1 MVNIK
6 STINNN
12 FSQSEEYLKNKTTL
26 CEGLASSLQRI
37 QPIVNVTIEGM
48 SSGVI
53 VNNEGGNNA
62 VLDNLKEEFDGI
74 MAIYE
79 EKKAAL
85 EIASRKYVSH
95 IKMMNK
101 ETNAYRNNIIIN
113 NENIANVTVY
123 NSKDIAFLEDISGS
137 DLPLFE
143 KCAKVAVY
151 YEITDT
157 DYGKATN
164 IKPVVDWYTL
174 NVKGFDELP
183 QPSNAIGLLISENKD
198 NKWKKEFPDGPYRA
212 CNADGCTTKEAG
224 DVCQAMGGRICTKD
238 EMNAAFH
245 GNMRGAKG
253 NKWSSCDSGWVSEEG
268 TPTGPWLWASHASRG
283 AAVAGGLLR
292 SASQLGGPQGVMSA
306 LQSPTPLPA
315 TCGDKEG
322 ANEMPSTK
330 TSGAF
335 CCKENP
341 ICQQV
346 STGYG
351 IWKSTVGEKVTYTT
365 KLIGQGQGQL
375 EKGWSVYCGDVKSIK
390 PEFASQ
396 DYLGIANEKFAL
408 NVLDGLRENIKTP
421 GWWDSKSEKYY
432 PERYYVNKFGLKQ
445 KIDTSNVTTALKNA
459 KDEKE
464 YNGLL
469 GGLNS
474 AGEQCNKNW
483 VKEYVNADAINKL
496 SDGGPLAPG
505 GGCGMGGTIISN
517 PDNKYAWIDS
527 KGTKHIFANDD
538 VYNSRNTTS
547 CPTMS
552 TPVGEDV
559 WNSVK
564 TGEPITNND
573 YICEYF
579 DNVLYNNVKL
589 AYEDLKTYIDQIE
602 THIAGL
608 KKEDKLLGNKLVTL
622 QTRIT
627 KNMLEMNK
635 NMDKIDRLRLLNDT
649 ADGKAETT
657 GLLMSSNKIQLILW
671 MIIGLLL
678 LVYSIYGIQ
687 GGFTATPLHITM
699 LVVCTVILFTISRHI
714 YLTGII

>member
-6 STINNN
+6 SNINNN
-12 FSQSEEYLKNKTTL
+12 LSQSKAYLENKATL
-26 CEGLASSLQRI
+26 CEGPASSLQRV
-37 QPIVNVTIEGM
+37 QPVTIEGM
-48 SSGVI
+48 VSGVV
-53 VNNEGGNNA
+53 VNKSNGNSA
-62 VLDNLKEEFDGI
+62 VLDNLKDEFGRI

-85 EIASRKYVSH
+85 ESATRKYVSH

-101 ETNAYRNNIIIN
+101 ETTTYRNNIIIN
-113 NENIANVTVY
+113 NENVDNVTVY

-137 DLPLFE
+137 GLPLFE

-164 IKPVVDWYTL
+164 IKPVVDWYTQ
-174 NVKGFDELP
+174 NAKEFDELP
-183 QPSNAIGLLISENKD
+183 QPSNAVGLLISENKD
-198 NKWKKEFPDGPYRA
+198 NKWKKEFPEGPYFA
-212 CNADGCTTKEAG
+212 CNADGCTKKEAG

-238 EMNAAFH
+238 EMNDAFN
-245 GNMRGAKG
+245 GNMRGSNE
-253 NKWSSCDSGWVSEEG
+253 NKWSSCDSGWVLEEG
-268 TPTGPWLWASHASRG
+268 NPTGPYLWASSQTQAAS
-283 AAVAGGLLR
+283 AAGGLLS
-292 SASQLGGPQGVMSA
+292 SATSEKGGGPAGA
-306 LQSPTPLPA
+306 LAKLQSSTPLPSSCGSKPGENKSAA
-315 TCGDKEG
+315 T
-322 ANEMPSTK
+322 S

-335 CCKENP
+335 CCKENKK
-341 ICQQV
+341 CQQF
-346 STGYG
+346 STEIG
-351 IWKSTVGEKVTYTT
+351 IWKSAADEKATWTAELTGEW
-365 KLIGQGQGQL
+365 
-375 EKGWSVYCGDVKSIK
+375 KGLFKKRWDNKCGDVKSIK
-390 PEFASQ
+390 PEFSSP
-396 DYLGIANEKFAL
+396 DYLRAANELFAL
-408 NVLDGLRENIKTP
+408 KMMDGLRENIKTP

-445 KIDTSNVTTALKNA
+445 KIDTSNVTAALKNA

-464 YNGLL
+464 YNSLL
-469 GGLNS
+469 ETLNS

-483 VKEYVNADAINKL
+483 IKEYVNSDDIDKL
-496 SDGGPLAPG
+496 SDGGVIAPG
-505 GGCGMGGTIISN
+505 GGCGMGGTIISSG
-517 PDNKYAWIDS
+517 NKYAWIDS

-552 TPVGEDV
+552 TPVTEDV
-559 WNSVK
+559 WNSFA

-579 DNVLYNNVKL
+579 DNILYNNVKS
-589 AYEDLKTYIDQIE
+589 AYKDLKTYIGQIE
-602 THIAGL
+602 KHIAGL

-627 KNMLEMNK
+627 KNMLEMNS
-635 NMDKIDRLRLLNDT
+635 NMDKIDRLRLLSDT

-657 GLLMSSNKIQLILW
+657 GLLMSSNKIQLIVW
-671 MIIGLLL
+671 TIIGLLL
-678 LVYSIYGIQ
+678 LVYSIYGIR

>member
-6 STINNN
+6 SNINNN
-12 FSQSEEYLKNKTTL
+12 LSQSENYLENKATL
-26 CEGLASSLQRI
+26 YEGLASSLQMT
-37 QPIVNVTIEGM
+37 QPIENVTVEGM
-48 SSGVI
+48 VSGVI
-53 VNNEGGNNA
+53 VNKEGGNSA
-62 VLDNLKEEFDGI
+62 ALDNLKDEFGEI
-74 MAIYE
+74 MATYE

-85 EIASRKYVSH
+85 VIASRKYVSH
-95 IKMMNK
+95 IKVMNN
-101 ETNAYRNNIIIN
+101 EATTYRNNIIIN
-113 NENIANVTVY
+113 KENVENVTVY
-123 NSKDIAFLEDISGS
+123 NSKDIQFLEGVKKSGQ
-137 DLPLFE
+137 PLFE

-151 YEITDT
+151 YGITDI
-157 DYGKATN
+157 DYGNAQN
-164 IKPVVDWYTL
+164 IKPVVDWYTF
-174 NVKGFDELP
+174 NAKAFDELP
-183 QPSNAIGLLISENKD
+183 QPSNAVGLLISENKD
-198 NKWKKEFPDGPYRA
+198 NKWKKEFPEGPYFA
-212 CNADGCTTKEAG
+212 CNADGCTKKEAG

-238 EMNAAFH
+238 EMNDAFN
-245 GNMRGAKG
+245 GDMRGAKG
-253 NKWSSCDSGWVSEEG
+253 KKWDSCDSGWVSEEG
-268 TPTGPWLWASHASRG
+268 TQTGPWLWASHASRG

-292 SASQLGGPQGVMSA
+292 SASKIGGPKAVAAA

-315 TCGDKEG
+315 TCGDNEG
-322 ANEMPSTK
+322 ANKMPSTK

-341 ICQQV
+341 LCQKL

-351 IWKSTVGEKVTYTT
+351 IWKSPVQKVTYTT
-365 KLIGQGQGQL
+365 KLIGKKEGGQL
-375 EKGWSVYCGDVKSIK
+375 EEAWIADCGDVKSIK
-390 PEFASQ
+390 PEFASS
-396 DYLGIANEKFAL
+396 DYLGWANINYAEG
-408 NVLDGLRENIKTP
+408 VLDGLRENIKTP

-445 KIDTSNVTTALKNA
+445 KIDTSNVTAALKNA

-464 YNGLL
+464 YNSLL
-469 GGLNS
+469 ETLNS

-496 SDGGPLAPG
+496 SEGGVLEPG
-505 GGCGMGGTIISN
+505 GACGMAGTIISS
-517 PDNKYAWIDS
+517 DNKYAWIDS

-559 WNSVK
+559 WKSVT
-564 TGEPITNND
+564 TGEPITNNE

-579 DNVLYNNVKL
+579 DNVLYNNVQY
-589 AYEDLKTYIDQIE
+589 AYKDLKIYVDQIE
-602 THIAGL
+602 KHIAGL
-608 KKEDKLLGNKLVTL
+608 KKEDQLLGNKLVTL

-627 KNMLEMNK
+627 KNMYEINT
-635 NMDKIDRLRLLNDT
+635 NMDKIDRLHLLSDT

-657 GLLMSSNKIQLILW
+657 ELLMSSNKIQLVLW

-678 LVYSIYGIQ
+678 LVYSIYGIR